1 MKKGYKLVSAIVAV
15 AGVIAVLASCSN
27 AKAAN
32 ANQSFVVS
40 EGFGS
45 KSADLEIKLG
55 SPAPAF
61 TAVDVMTGQSVS
73 LDQFKGKT
81 VLLNFV
87 NYGCSTSINQ
97 AVSAQLLA
105 VRTLTQQRSDFIP
118 VSVFCGCCPV
128 QTLKQFAESNGLKW
142 PWLLDADNSIIT
154 KYGDYVGQYGY
165 PTLVFVDKDQI
176 IRDASGPLGIAEL
189 GNRLDRMAS
198 GTVSG
203 GVIQ

>member
-1 MKKGYKLVSAIVAV
+1 MKMGVRFAPALLALVAATT
-15 AGVIAVLASCSN
+15 VLAGCGKSN
-27 AKAAN
+27 VAKA
-32 ANQSFVVS
+32 NQVFSVTG
-40 EGFGS
+40 GFRS
-45 KSADLEIKLG
+45 SSADFAVKLG
-55 SPAPAF
+55 VPAPGF
-61 TAVDVMTGQSVS
+61 TAVDVVTGQSVS
-73 LDQFKGKT
+73 LDQFAGKN

-87 NYGCSTSINQ
+87 NYGCSTSINE

-154 KYGDYVGQYGY
+154 KYSDYVGQYGY

-176 IRDASGPLGIAEL
+176 IRDASGPLSIAEL
-189 GNRLDRMAS
+189 GNRLDRIVPGA
-198 GTVSG
+198 TPG
-203 GVIQ
+203 GAVQ

>member
-1 MKKGYKLVSAIVAV
+1 MKKGYKLVSAIVAL
-15 AGVIAVLASCSN
+15 AGAIAVLAGCSN

-40 EGFGS
+40 GGFGS

-105 VRTLTQQRSDFIP
+105 IRTLTQQRSDFVP

-128 QTLKQFAESNGLKW
+128 QTLKQFAESNDLKW
-142 PWLLDADNSIIT
+142 PWLLDSDNSIIT
-154 KYGDYVGQYGY
+154 KYADYVGQYGY

-176 IRDASGPLGIAEL
+176 IRDASGPLSIAEL
-189 GNRLDRMAS
+189 GNRLDRIVPGA
-198 GTVSG
+198 TPG
-203 GVIQ
+203 GAVQ